1 MRRAVEQRL
10 RTHGGLVTEAM
21 GTTRALVYD
30 RYGGLEVLSLRE
42 VHTPR
47 PQAGEVLVRIRAA
60 ALNPKDS
67 LVRKGRFRALS
78 GRGERGFPKRVGVDF
93 AGEVVEVGRG
103 VRDLAPGDRVWG
115 ALEEVTY
122 RRGTL
127 ATHAAMRAREVG
139 AMPSTLSFE
148 EAAALPLVALT
159 SLQALR
165 DLARL
170 QPGDRVCIHGASGG
184 VGTVAIQLAR
194 ALGGVVTTTSSARN
208 LELCRSL
215 GAVEALD
222 YAAAGG
228 LDRAFDG
235 SRSFRVVFDAFGD
248 LSFARVRPALAAR
261 GIYVST
267 VPSRRV
273 LFDALR
279 TFVGWPRA
287 RLVVVRSRRAD
298 LDALRAHV
306 EAGRLRPVIDRVVP
320 FDDAIEAVRYLETK
334 RARGK
339 IVVAIG

>member
-1 MRRAVEQRL
+1 VPSSLEFPPGSASPAAPV
-10 RTHGGLVTEAM
+10 
-21 GTTRALVYD
+21 TTRALVYD
-30 RYGGLEVLSLRE
+30 RYGGLDVLSLRE
-42 VHTPR
+42 VPTPR
-47 PQAGEVLVRIRAA
+47 AEAGEVLVRIRAA

-78 GRGERGFPKRVGVDF
+78 GLDAWSGRSFPKRVGVDF
-93 AGEVVEVGRG
+93 AGEVVHVGRG
-103 VRDLAPGDRVWG
+103 VRDLAAGDRVWG

-122 RRGTL
+122 RRGTI
-127 ATHAAMRAREVG
+127 ATYAAMRAREVA

-159 SLQALR
+159 GLQALR

-170 QPGDRVCIHGASGG
+170 APGDRVCIHGASGG
-184 VGTVAIQLAR
+184 VGTVAIQLAC

-222 YAAAGG
+222 YASE
-228 LDRAFDG
+228 DAFDG
-235 SRSFRVVFDAFGD
+235 TRSYRVVFDAFGD
-248 LSFARVRPALAAR
+248 LSLARVRPALAAR

-273 LFDALR
+273 LVDALR
-279 TFVGWPRA
+279 TLLGWPRA

-298 LDALRAHV
+298 LDALRAYV

-320 FDDAIEAVRYLETK
+320 FDDAIEAVRHLETK

-339 IVVAIG
+339 IVIAIG